1 MRLRERSMVVLPQPE
16 EPISAVTWF
25 GSIVIETSATA

>member
-1 MRLRERSMVVLPQPE
+1 MVFPQPE

-25 GSIVIETSATA
+25 GSIVIETSLTAWKLP